1 MKTRINSDDDLSSQ
15 NFLLMYDVEI
25 RIKSVLK
32 DVNKTFLEKLYLEE
46 RLGNQYKNNKKIIIF
61 FSIVQESVILKQSN
75 LLKHCRG
82 NRYH

>member
-1 MKTRINSDDDLSSQ
+1 
-15 NFLLMYDVEI
+15 MYDVEI

-61 FSIVQESVILKQSN
+61 FSIAQ
-75 LLKHCRG
+75 
-82 NRYH
+82 